1 MRMAPL
7 LVVPALLTE
16 MGVDPGPLIAEA
28 GLDPALFADPDNTI
42 PFADGGRFLA
52 LCASRTSCPHLG
64 LLMGERQG
72 LSALG
77 ALGLYG
83 PPRP

>member
-7 LVVPALLTE
+7 LVVPALLRE
-16 MGVDPGPLIAEA
+16 MGADPGPLIAEA

-42 PFADGGRFLA
+42 PFTDGGRFLA
-52 LCASRTSCPHLG
+52 LCASRTGCPHLG

-72 LSALG
+72 LSVLG
-77 ALGLYG
+77 RPGAYG